1 MPEPD
6 APETPETPEP
16 EPEPETPDE
25 EPNDRPEPPPQEEP
39 EPAEVS
45 AVAVEPRLAFDEFI
59 ATAPG
64 LASFSRSVQEA
75 VMAALRRWMRLHGK
89 NADGHYRLA
98 EWQESYD
105 GMLKHA
111 ARI

>member
-1 MPEPD
+1 M
-6 APETPETPEP
+6 
-16 EPEPETPDE
+16 
-25 EPNDRPEPPPQEEP
+25 PQEEP
-39 EPAEVS
+39 EPAPAS
-45 AVAVEPRLAFDEFI
+45 AVEPRLAFDEFI

-64 LASFSRSVQEA
+64 MATLSRSVQEA
-75 VMAALRRWMRLHGK
+75 SMAALRRWMRLHGR

-98 EWQESYD
+98 EWQESYA